1 MQRRDLLV
9 TLGGLLAGARPAR
22 AGAADKVHRI
32 GFLASGGANASAS
45 LVEAFRL
52 GMREHGWIEGRNIL
66 VDYRFAEG
74 EFDRLPALAAG
85 LVREPVDLIVATPS
99 PAAVA
104 AGRATSTIPIVMASV
119 ADPVRLGLV
128 ETLARPGGNI
138 TGTTYSFELD
148 IFAKQLQLLRE
159 ALPALSRVAVL
170 SNPASPSQAQVVQS
184 IQAAGRSMGLTLQ
197 LLEARAPEQF
207 EGAFAAMAQARAEAL
222 LVASDSLFGT
232 YAEQIG
238 SLMLRQR
245 LPSVNG
251 ARANVEAGGLLLYGP
266 NIPHSVRQATAHVD
280 KILRGARPGELP
292 VQQPLKFD
300 LVVNLKTAHA
310 LGITLPPSMLLRAD
324 QVIE

>member
-1 MQRRDLLV
+1 MLA
-9 TLGGLLAGARPAR
+9 LGGLFAEPRLTR
-22 AGAADKVHRI
+22 AQAVDKVHRI
-32 GFLASGGANASAS
+32 GFLASGGATASAS

-52 GMREHGWIEGRNIL
+52 GMREHGWIEGRNIV

-74 EFDRLPALAAG
+74 AFDRLPALAAA
-85 LVREPVDLIVATPS
+85 LVRQPVDLIMATPS

-128 ETLARPGGNI
+128 TSLARPGGNV

-148 IFAKQLQLLRE
+148 IFAKQLQLVRE

-184 IQAAGRSMGLTLQ
+184 LQSAGRSMGLTLQ
-197 LLEARAPEQF
+197 LLEARAPEEF
-207 EGAFAAMAQARAEAL
+207 ERAFAAMAQARAEAV

-238 SLMLRQR
+238 ALLLRQG

-251 ARANVEAGGLLLYGP
+251 ARANIEAGGLLLYGP
-266 NIPHSVRQATAHVD
+266 NIPHTVWQATAHVD
-280 KILRGARPGELP
+280 KILRGAAPSELP
-292 VQQPLKFD
+292 VQQPVKFD
-300 LVVNLKTAHA
+300 LVVNLKTARA
-310 LGITLPPSMLLRAD
+310 LGIVLPPSLLLRAD

>member
-251 ARANVEAGGLLLYGP
+251 ARANIEAGGLLLYGP
-266 NIPHSVRQATAHVD
+266 SIPHSVRQATAHVD